1 MGVTLSLKS
10 LIRNIIFLL
19 FLLTSGILVAQ
30 EKQIIDGRE
39 FYIHQVERGITL
51 YSIAKQYNVK
61 VADIQAENPFLEAG
75 LQPGQTLKI
84 PLDKVETVQEI
95 KNDTI
100 VPVGYKPHIVEEGET
115 LYALSRIYSIT
126 VREILDKNPEVING
140 LKLGQTLLIPSNP
153 AKQNSQRTSVVE
165 VDTDKYIKHIV
176 DSGETLYALARFYEV
191 NADSIMKL
199 NDGLPKGLQ
208 LGMKL
213 IIPKIKPADVITV
226 IEVMAGSDTI
236 ALNDSI
242 AMKNV
247 YKIALILPMY
257 LDTNQVLDEIRNAY
271 DKDEIFPK
279 SKIALQFYQGALL
292 AVDSMR
298 KQGVSTK
305 LYVFDTANDT
315 DIVKGILNRSE
326 MKEMNLII
334 GPLYQTNFLLASEFA
349 KKNRI
354 SIVSP
359 VPQSNKI
366 LLGNP
371 YVSKVSASRI
381 IQVEKLAEFV
391 VKHHLDDNVFVFN
404 NDEGRNIK
412 FVEHFHKVVVRELD
426 SLKNEQ
432 VDSVQEIYFTDIN
445 ADKIKVLLDSNRN
458 NVIVIPSNDQ
468 AFVSEFLTQLNLLAN
483 DYKIIVYGMDKWKNF
498 ENISTEYMHSLNVHI
513 TSPNMV
519 NYYAPSE
526 NAFMKK
532 FRSSYYTEPGIYGFS
547 GFDVTYY
554 YLGVM
559 ARYGGNFQAH
569 LPEYQHQGI
578 TTSFNF
584 YQTSIES
591 GFENKS
597 SHILKYED
605 YRLIEVE

>member
-208 LGMKL
+208 LGMIL

-298 KQGVSTK
+298 KQGISTK
-305 LYVFDTANDT
+305 LYVYDTANDT

-334 GPLYQTNFLLASEFA
+334 GPLYRTNFLLVSEFA

-391 VKHHLDDNVFVFN
+391 IKHHFNDNVFVFN
-404 NDEGRNIK
+404 NEEGRNIK

-426 SLKNEQ
+426 SIKNEQ
-432 VDSVQEIYFTDIN
+432 IDSVQEIYFTVIN

-468 AFVSEFLTQLNLLAN
+468 AFVSEFLTQLNQLTN

-498 ENISTEYMHSLNVHI
+498 QNISTEYMHSLNVHI
-513 TSPNMV
+513 TSPNAV
-519 NYYAPSE
+519 NYHASSE
-526 NAFMKK
+526 NTFMKK

-559 ARYGGNFQAH
+559 ARYGRNFQVH
-569 LPEYQHQGI
+569 LPDYQYQGI
-578 TTSFNF
+578 TTAFNF